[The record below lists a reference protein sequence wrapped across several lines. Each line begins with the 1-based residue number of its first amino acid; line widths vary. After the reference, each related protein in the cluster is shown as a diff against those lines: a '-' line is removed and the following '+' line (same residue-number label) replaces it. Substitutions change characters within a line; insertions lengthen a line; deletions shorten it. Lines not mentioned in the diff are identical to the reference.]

1 MTKKEALTA
10 TENKFTNLMD
20 GSVLPKASVTQIINY
35 YESIM
40 FNKTLIV
47 NRLGNIESN
56 FQEDEIEEYLNE
68 ADYWDGDE
76 SDNFRQ

>member
-20 GSVLPKASVTQIINY
+20 GSVLPNVNVAQIINY

-40 FNKTLIV
+40 SNKTLIV
-47 NRLGNIESN
+47 NRLGNINSN

>member
-10 TENKFTNLMD
+10 TETKFTNLMD
-20 GSVLPKASVTQIINY
+20 GSVLPNVNVAQIINY

-40 FNKTLIV
+40 SNKTLIV
-47 NRLGNIESN
+47 NRLGNINSN

>member
-1 MTKKEALTA
+1 MTKKDALTA
-10 TENKFTNLMD
+10 TETKFTNLMD
-20 GSVLPKASVTQIINY
+20 GSVLPSVNVAQIINY

-40 FNKTLIV
+40 SNKTLIV
-47 NRLGNIESN
+47 NRLGNINSN

-68 ADYWDGDE
+68 TDYWDRDE

>member
-1 MTKKEALTA
+1 MTKKEGLTA

-20 GSVLPKASVTQIINY
+20 GSVLPNVNVAQIINY

-40 FNKTLIV
+40 SNKTLIV
-47 NRLGNIESN
+47 NRLGNINSN